1 MREGQEEK
9 REQNTLLGHSA
20 AARLETGLA
29 PRHGAIAAV
38 GRRRHAPVAL
48 RRSLRCSA
56 ASVDCSAVPRG
67 CQCHYGRS
75 DVPPRP
81 TLPKR
86 MSWIV
91 KVLVDDG
98 VVMFWCVV
106 LFVEYHSIVTWLWIH
121 FFLNHLPASFCKL
134 VFTWME
140 KFLTPKPRKTDLLL
154 MILLRLPVWNGSSYK
169 IHVEDEVC
177 KID

>member
-1 MREGQEEK
+1 MQEEDTPRAGTRCSTRGRQK
-9 REQNTLLGHSA
+9 HIGEVARCALRATGRALTSSEQNTLLGHSA

-106 LFVEYHSIVTWLWIH
+106 LFVEYHSIVTWL
-121 FFLNHLPASFCKL
+121 
-134 VFTWME
+134 
-140 KFLTPKPRKTDLLL
+140 
-154 MILLRLPVWNGSSYK
+154 
-169 IHVEDEVC
+169 
-177 KID
+177 